1 MILSKP
7 QLMHLTLFTSEC
19 RVLIK
24 QMHWDRHTTTRE
36 STSVEIR
43 RIRANVAKHLSLLWL
58 THELHDSSQTSAC
71 LEESYWIHTH
81 TVSFI
86 TPQGAILCT
95 AEIWW
100 LPSLINVQAAPINI
114 FISAYA
120 PCWKPIQGDFK
131 LYELIPYLLRQL
143 SMPTPSLNT
152 SFLPPSSSPVLISS
166 LPPPHHRF
174 LHTAEMGFEHL
185 GFTRRA
191 TSLED

>member
-1 MILSKP
+1 MWQNICPSSDWHTNSTTALRR
-7 QLMHLTLFTSEC
+7 LH
-19 RVLIK
+19 VL
-24 QMHWDRHTTTRE
+24 RSHTE
-36 STSVEIR
+36 
-43 RIRANVAKHLSLLWL
+43 
-58 THELHDSSQTSAC
+58 
-71 LEESYWIHTH
+71 YTH

-166 LPPPHHRF
+166 LPPPPPQVSPHCRNGIWAFGVHAAGNESWGLKVSVPF
-174 LHTAEMGFEHL
+174 QSF
-185 GFTRRA
+185 
-191 TSLED
+191 